1 MRAIQVKAFGGPEVL
16 QVVDIPAPQ
25 AGPGEVVIET
35 SIATVLWVETMI
47 RRGDGP
53 AYFGIEPPYTP
64 GNGVAGVVSA
74 VGAGVD
80 EGMMGRE
87 VVAHTGGGGGYAE
100 RVVVSAEGVAAI
112 PQGLPAST
120 AAALLHDGVTATSIF
135 DRLRVG
141 PQDRVLVVG
150 ASGGLGIAAI
160 QLAHARGA
168 RVMATARDRHKL
180 ERLRAHGV
188 PATLVDSD
196 DAAWQEQIRA
206 QFGAVDVVIDN
217 VGGTLG
223 EAAFELL
230 APHGRF
236 SAHGTPSGRFANLD
250 AGAVRERG
258 ADLITIGDVQLNIDV
273 RRRLTERAL
282 ADAADGRFR
291 PLVGQSWPLEHAA
304 EAHAAIEDR
313 TVIGTTQLIV

>member
-16 QVVDIPAPQ
+16 QLVEVPEPE
-25 AGPGEVVIET
+25 AGLGTVVIDT

-74 VGAGVD
+74 VGAGVN
-80 EGMMGRE
+80 EGWIGRD

-100 RVVVSAEGVAAI
+100 RVAVSVEGVAAI
-112 PQGLPAST
+112 PTGLPAST
-120 AAALLHDGVTATSIF
+120 AAALVHDGVTATSIF
-135 DRLRVG
+135 DRLAVG
-141 PQDRVLVVG
+141 PHDRVLVVG
-150 ASGGLGIAAI
+150 ASGGLGIVSI

-168 RVMATARDRHKL
+168 RVMATGRDRHKL
-180 ERLRAHGV
+180 ERLRASGL
-188 PATLVDSD
+188 PAAFVDSD
-196 DAAWQEQIRA
+196 DADWQARVRA
-206 QFGAVDVVIDN
+206 RFGEVDVIVDN

-230 APHGRF
+230 AARGRF
-236 SAHGTPSGRFANLD
+236 SAHGTPSGRFATLD
-250 AGAVRERG
+250 AGLVRERG
-258 ADLITIGDVQLNIDV
+258 ADLITIGDVQLSIDA

-282 ADAADGRFR
+282 ADAAEGRIR
-291 PLVGQSWPLEHAA
+291 PLVGQSWPLERAA
-304 EAHAAIEDR
+304 EAHAAIEGR
-313 TVIGTTQLIV
+313 TVIGTTQLTV